1 MDATMGLLAAL
12 LWGGTDFFVG
22 LNARAVGVKRAVYF
36 GQALGFLIMTL
47 LLVIFPI
54 FLFKAL
60 DASLSVWL
68 LGIAAALLTVSGA
81 LALSKAFALGKAA
94 IVAPLVTSYGVVTTL
109 LSWASGEH
117 INLIQL
123 GCIALC
129 VLGVIL
135 SSLHKD
141 NGVPH
146 NNPRLSIAYAM
157 LAALLYGTSFWL
169 QGRYTL
175 PALGP
180 ITMLWLGYLV
190 GVCVLVMMVLRIKDG
205 LKIPPLKNCAT
216 LTGASVMNLGGF
228 SAFSWGAMAGSVS
241 VVTVISTLSGGIAA
255 ILGFVFFKER
265 LAAVQVLGVV
275 LVLVGAVESVSFFV
289 CGPITACRQA
299 GHAFTRSA

>member
-1 MDATMGLLAAL
+1 MDVTMGLLAAL
-12 LWGGTDFFVG
+12 LWGGTDFLVG

-47 LLVIFPI
+47 LLVIFPA
-54 FLFKAL
+54 FLFKSL
-60 DASLSVWL
+60 DAPFSVWL
-68 LGIAAALLTVSGA
+68 LGMAAALLTVSGA

-117 INLIQL
+117 ISPIQL

-129 VLGVIL
+129 VIGVVL
-135 SSLHKD
+135 SSIHKD
-141 NGVPH
+141 NGTPH

-157 LAALLYGTSFWL
+157 FAAALYGTSFWL

-180 ITMLWLGYLV
+180 ISMLWLGYLV
-190 GVCVLVMMVLRIKDG
+190 GLCVLVVMVLKIKDG

-228 SAFSWGAMAGSVS
+228 SVFSWGAMAGSVS

-265 LAAVQVLGVV
+265 LSAVQVAGVV
-275 LVLVGAVESVSFFV
+275 LVLVGAVVLH
-289 CGPITACRQA
+289 IAD
-299 GHAFTRSA
+299 

>member
-1 MDATMGLLAAL
+1 MDVTMGLLAAL
-12 LWGGTDFFVG
+12 LWGGTDFLVG

-47 LLVIFPI
+47 LLVIFPA
-54 FLFKAL
+54 LLLKAL
-60 DASLSVWL
+60 NASLSTWL
-68 LGIAAALLTVSGA
+68 LGIAAALFTVSGA

-117 INLIQL
+117 ISLIQL
-123 GCIALC
+123 SCIVLC
-129 VLGVIL
+129 VIGVIL
-135 SSLHKD
+135 SSIHKD

-146 NNPRLSIAYAM
+146 STSNRSIAYAM
-157 LAALLYGTSFWL
+157 LAAMLYGTSFWL

-175 PALGP
+175 PTLGA

-190 GVCVLVMMVLRIKDG
+190 GLCVLVVMVLKIKDG
-205 LKIPPLKNCAT
+205 LKIPPLKNCAA

-255 ILGFVFFKER
+255 ILGVVFFKER
-265 LAAVQVLGVV
+265 LSAVQVLGVV
-275 LVLVGAVESVSFFV
+275 LVLVGAVVLHL
-289 CGPITACRQA
+289 AQ
-299 GHAFTRSA
+299 

>member
-1 MDATMGLLAAL
+1 MDVTMGLLAAL
-12 LWGGTDFFVG
+12 LWGGTDFLVG

-47 LLVIFPI
+47 LLVIFPA
-54 FLFKAL
+54 FLFKSL
-60 DASLSVWL
+60 DAPLSVWL
-68 LGIAAALLTVSGA
+68 LGVAAALLTVSGA

-117 INLIQL
+117 ISLIQL

-129 VLGVIL
+129 VIGVVL
-135 SSLHKD
+135 SSVHKD
-141 NGVPH
+141 NGTPH

-157 LAALLYGTSFWL
+157 SAATLYGTSFWL

-190 GVCVLVMMVLRIKDG
+190 GLCVLVGMVLKIKDG
-205 LKIPPLKNCAT
+205 LKIPPLKNCTT
-216 LTGASVMNLGGF
+216 LTGASLMNLGGF
-228 SAFSWGAMAGSVS
+228 SAFSWGAMAGSVC
-241 VVTVISTLSGGIAA
+241 
-255 ILGFVFFKER
+255 
-265 LAAVQVLGVV
+265 Q
-275 LVLVGAVESVSFFV
+275 
-289 CGPITACRQA
+289 
-299 GHAFTRSA
+299 

>member
-1 MDATMGLLAAL
+1 MDVLMGLLAAL
-12 LWGGTDFFVG
+12 LWGGTDFLVG

-47 LLVIFPI
+47 LLVIFPA
-54 FLFKAL
+54 FLVKPLA
-60 DASLSVWL
+60 APLSVWL
-68 LGIAAALLTVSGA
+68 LGAAAALLTVSGA
-81 LALSKAFALGKAA
+81 LALSKAFSLGKAA

-117 INLIQL
+117 ISLIQL

-129 VLGVIL
+129 VIGVIL
-135 SSLHKD
+135 SSIHKD

-146 NNPRLSIAYAM
+146 NSSSRSIAYAM
-157 LAALLYGTSFWL
+157 LAALLYGTSFWV

-175 PALGP
+175 PTLGP
-180 ITMLWLGYLV
+180 VTMLWLGYLV
-190 GVCVLVMMVLRIKDG
+190 GLCVLVLMVLKIKDG

-216 LTGASVMNLGGF
+216 LTSASLMNLGGF

-265 LAAVQVLGVV
+265 LSAVQVTGVV
-275 LVLVGAVESVSFFV
+275 LVLVGAVVLHLV
-289 CGPITACRQA
+289 D
-299 GHAFTRSA
+299 

>member
-1 MDATMGLLAAL
+1 MGLLAAL
-12 LWGGTDFFVG
+12 LWGGTDFLVG

-47 LLVIFPI
+47 LLVIFPA
-54 FLFKAL
+54 LLLKAL
-60 DASLSVWL
+60 NASLSTWL
-68 LGIAAALLTVSGA
+68 LGIAAALFTVSGA

-117 INLIQL
+117 ISLIQL
-123 GCIALC
+123 SCIVLC
-129 VLGVIL
+129 VIGVIL
-135 SSLHKD
+135 SSIHKD

-146 NNPRLSIAYAM
+146 STSNRSIAYAM
-157 LAALLYGTSFWL
+157 LAAMLYGTSFWL

-175 PALGP
+175 PTLGA

-190 GVCVLVMMVLRIKDG
+190 GLCVLVVMVLKIKDG
-205 LKIPPLKNCAT
+205 LKIPPLKNCAA

-265 LAAVQVLGVV
+265 LSAVQVLGVV
-275 LVLVGAVESVSFFV
+275 LVLVGAIVLHL
-289 CGPITACRQA
+289 AQ
-299 GHAFTRSA
+299 